1 MYVGLWT
8 TAIKLN
14 PSWKTE
20 VSRSAW
26 IKPCHTNEYHPNA
39 LFPGNK
45 ICHWLLSFHDSNYF
59 TILWRWSKSIS
70 IRRFFCP
77 YFSGQ
82 EKLRIRTVFTQW
94 WATSSC
100 FFFEKL
106 CWKNCKK
113 WLLVQAFDKWW
124 CVEWFFV
131 SHCYNCSSITIREI
145 QESSSS
151 VITVFV
157 TKVVTYMKHWLARY
171 FNNLFRSSSRVIRT
185 KFSIVH
191 STNAQINETL

>member
-1 MYVGLWT
+1 MMHGKAIWKVGISEIAKSSTDSAPYEPIAARANVVTYVGLWP

-100 FFFEKL
+100 FFF
-106 CWKNCKK
+106 WK
-113 WLLVQAFDKWW
+113 
-124 CVEWFFV
+124 
-131 SHCYNCSSITIREI
+131 
-145 QESSSS
+145 
-151 VITVFV
+151 
-157 TKVVTYMKHWLARY
+157 
-171 FNNLFRSSSRVIRT
+171 
-185 KFSIVH
+185 IVLK
-191 STNAQINETL
+191 EL